1 VPLPKACIT
10 ISTLLALRGIKKSDK
25 LSIPFATL
33 TPMRVIPAKYKTST
47 TISAGC
53 NPNIIF
59 IPQELTTE
67 AKHKML
73 EIINRK

>member
-1 VPLPKACIT
+1 
-10 ISTLLALRGIKKSDK
+10 
-25 LSIPFATL
+25 
-33 TPMRVIPAKYKTST
+33 MRVIPAKYKTST